1 MNTEYENM
9 TDEEYENLYSSED
22 SFPCTKE
29 DWEMISARYKR
40 HAEEEE
46 RMKNPEY
53 KKQKALEKL
62 EKEIAEKQEFL
73 EKLKA
78 MPAEELVERY
88 HFLW

>member
-1 MNTEYENM
+1 MNTDEY
-9 TDEEYENLYSSED
+9 DEDERECCED
-22 SFPCTKE
+22 SFPSTKE
-29 DWEMISARYKR
+29 DWARITARYKR
-40 HAEEEE
+40 YAEEQE

-73 EKLKA
+73 KKLQE
-78 MPAEELVERY
+78 MPAKELVERY